1 LYILY
6 LHFLKDSEIFMQL
19 RILRTIT
26 KTNTYEE
33 KLQFFNKHHE
43 WEDVPIVIERSNK
56 DYKIINFEEPCCIDI
71 I

>member
-1 LYILY
+1 
-6 LHFLKDSEIFMQL
+6 MQL